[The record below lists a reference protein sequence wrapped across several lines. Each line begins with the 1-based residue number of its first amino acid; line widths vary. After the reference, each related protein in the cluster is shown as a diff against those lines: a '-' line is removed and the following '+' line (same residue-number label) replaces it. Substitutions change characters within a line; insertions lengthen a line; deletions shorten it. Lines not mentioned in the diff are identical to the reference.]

1 MALNSLGHIKMRRK
15 PGIGSKFSTLTVRIV
30 SRTSDAEATQTALHK
45 EIHVPY
51 QDILYS
57 SE

>member
-15 PGIGSKFSTLTVRIV
+15 PGTGGKFSTLTVRIV

-45 EIHVPY
+45 EIPY
-51 QDILYS
+51 QDILYL

>member
-1 MALNSLGHIKMRRK
+1 MALNSFGYIKMRRK
-15 PGIGSKFSTLTVRIV
+15 PGTGMKFPSLTVRIV

-45 EIHVPY
+45 EIPY